1 MLCDNLDGMGLGECE
16 REAQEGGVI
25 YIVVQQKLTQ
35 YCKAIMLQLKNKFKK
50 KIVRTYNITEK
61 RKLWLSQH
69 KSVFSFL
76 KPCKAGTTLLLTLK
90 MEKKQF
96 RYINI
101 TYWVRQTL
109 NSRVKTVKAYPSA
122 SKPTLL
128 ITAIGNELQ
137 ILR

>member
-1 MLCDNLDGMGLGECE
+1 M
-16 REAQEGGVI
+16 I
-25 YIVVQQKLTQ
+25 YVVVQQKLTQ

-50 KIVRTYNITEK
+50 KIVRTYCIAKKKT
-61 RKLWLSQH
+61 LWLSQH

-76 KPCKAGTTLLLTLK
+76 KPYKAGITFLLTLQ
-90 MEKKQF
+90 MNKKQF

-101 TYWVRQTL
+101 TYWVRQMS